1 MITLRR
7 AQDRGH
13 ANHGWLDTH
22 HTFSFADY
30 HDEANM
36 GFRSLRVINDDTVA
50 PGEGFGTHG
59 HRDMEISNYVLEGA
73 LSHQDSMGTKAT
85 LRPGDIQVMSAG
97 TGVRHSEFN
106 GDNQKAVHFLQMWIM
121 PDKTGSKPRYAD
133 KTIPTADKMN
143 QLRLLASADGRD
155 GSLPIHQDASVYA
168 TIVEPGHSLKLD
180 LKPGRAAWVHVAR
193 GTLEVNGKLLQTGDG
208 AALTD
213 ESAVELKATAAQG
226 EAILFDLA

>member
-13 ANHGWLDTH
+13 ANHGWLDSH
-22 HTFSFADY
+22 HTFSFANY
-30 HDEANM
+30 HDERHM

-59 HRDMEISNYVLEGA
+59 HRDMEIISYVLEGA

-106 GDNQKAVHFLQMWIM
+106 GDAKEKVHFLQMWIE
-121 PDKTGSKPRYAD
+121 PDQRGSAPRYAD
-133 KTIPTADKMN
+133 RNIPAAEKLN
-143 QLRLLASADGRD
+143 RLRLLASADGRE

-168 TIVEPGHSLKLD
+168 TVVEPGNQVGLE

-193 GTLEVNGKLLQTGDG
+193 GSLVVNGNELKAGDG
-208 AALTD
+208 MALTD
-213 ESAVELKATAAQG
+213 EKALELKAVSGQG
-226 EAILFDLA
+226 EAIVFDLA

>member
-22 HTFSFADY
+22 HTFSFAGY
-30 HDEANM
+30 HDEGHM

-59 HRDMEISNYVLEGA
+59 HRDMEIISYVLEGA

-106 GDNQKAVHFLQMWIM
+106 GDSNQKVHFLQMWIE

-133 KTIPTADKMN
+133 RTIPDGEKLN
-143 QLRLLASADGRD
+143 RLRLLASADGRD

-168 TIVEPGHSLKLD
+168 TIVEPGNALKLE

-193 GTLEVNGKLLQTGDG
+193 GSLEVNGQSLQAGDG
-208 AALTD
+208 VALTD
-213 ESAVELKATAAQG
+213 EKAVELEATTARG

>member
-13 ANHGWLDTH
+13 ANHGWLDSH
-22 HTFSFADY
+22 HTFSFANY
-30 HDEANM
+30 HDERHM

-59 HRDMEISNYVLEGA
+59 HRDMEIISYVLEGA

-106 GDNQKAVHFLQMWIM
+106 GDAKEKVHFLQMWIE
-121 PDKTGSKPRYAD
+121 PDQWPR
-133 KTIPTADKMN
+133 
-143 QLRLLASADGRD
+143 S
-155 GSLPIHQDASVYA
+155 
-168 TIVEPGHSLKLD
+168 
-180 LKPGRAAWVHVAR
+180 
-193 GTLEVNGKLLQTGDG
+193 
-208 AALTD
+208 
-213 ESAVELKATAAQG
+213 
-226 EAILFDLA
+226 

>member
-1 MITLRR
+1 VIKIRR

-22 HTFSFADY
+22 HTFSFAGY
-30 HDEANM
+30 YDESHM

-50 PGEGFGTHG
+50 PGKGFGTHS
-59 HRDMEISNYVLEGA
+59 HRDMEIISYVLEGA

-106 GDNQKAVHFLQMWIM
+106 GDPREKVHFLQMWIE
-121 PDKTGSKPRYAD
+121 PDKAGTQPRYAD
-133 KTIPTADKMN
+133 RTIPLAEKLN
-143 QLRLLASADGRD
+143 RLRLLASGDGRD
-155 GSLPIHQDASVYA
+155 GSLPIHQDTSVYA
-168 TIVEPGHSLKLD
+168 TVVEPGHSLKLD

-193 GTLEVNGKLLQTGDG
+193 GELQVNGQPLKTGDG
-208 AALTD
+208 AALT
-213 ESAVELKATAAQG
+213 EEQAVELVATKAQG
-226 EAILFDLA
+226 EAIIFDLA

>member
-30 HDEANM
+30 HDQDNM

-59 HRDMEISNYVLEGA
+59 HRDMEIISYVLEGA
-73 LSHQDSMGTKAT
+73 LSHKDSMGTQAT

-106 GDNQKAVHFLQMWIM
+106 GDSKEKVHFLQMWIV

-133 KTIPTADKMN
+133 KNIPTADKLN

-168 TIVEPGHSLKLD
+168 TVVEPGHSLKLD

-193 GTLEVNGKLLQTGDG
+193 GSLQVNGQSLAAGDG
-208 AALTD
+208 VALTD
-213 ESAVELKATAAQG
+213 EQAVELSATNAQG
-226 EAILFDLA
+226 EAIVFDLA

>member
-22 HTFSFADY
+22 HTFSFANY
-30 HDEANM
+30 HDDRHM

-59 HRDMEISNYVLEGA
+59 HRDMEIISYVLEGA

-106 GDNQKAVHFLQMWIM
+106 GDPNEKVHFLQMWIE
-121 PDKTGSKPRYAD
+121 PDQRGSAPRYAD
-133 KTIPTADKMN
+133 RTIPAAEKLN
-143 QLRLLASADGRD
+143 RLRLLASADGRD

-168 TIVEPGHSLKLD
+168 TVVEPGNQVGLALA
-180 LKPGRAAWVHVAR
+180 PGRAAWVHVAR
-193 GTLEVNGKLLQTGDG
+193 GSLTVNGNELKAGDG
-208 AALTD
+208 LALTG
-213 ESAVELKATAAQG
+213 EKAVELKAVSGQG
-226 EAILFDLA
+226 EAIVFDLA